1 MESHQQ
7 RMGILSR
14 YVETANYSLGED
26 ADGADLWSN
35 TNFKWKNNG
44 KVIYIQ
50 CRVSIILILQIL
62 KKTM

>member
-26 ADGADLWSN
+26 AAGAERDLWSSN
-35 TNFKWKNNG
+35 KLKWNNNG
-44 KVIYIQ
+44 K
-50 CRVSIILILQIL
+50 
-62 KKTM
+62 